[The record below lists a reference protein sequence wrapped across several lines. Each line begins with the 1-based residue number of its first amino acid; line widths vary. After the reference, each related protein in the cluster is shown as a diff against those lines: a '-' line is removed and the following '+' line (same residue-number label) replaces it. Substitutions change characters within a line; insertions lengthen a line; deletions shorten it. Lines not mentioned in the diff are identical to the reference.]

1 MLKKF
6 HRAKVSF
13 KNKEEINKQI
23 LKEFITS
30 LPAVQLGYIQR
41 MESTGNGT
49 IEGKCKINCIL
60 LKFVLEIIDCQNKK

>member
-13 KNKEEINKQI
+13 KNKEEINKSW
-23 LKEFITS
+23 KFITS
-30 LPAVQLGYIQR
+30 LPALQLGSIQR

-49 IEGKCKINCIL
+49 IEGKCRINCIL
-60 LKFVLEIIDCQNKK
+60 LKFVLEIIDCPNKK